1 MEFPTLAPS
10 SRQYS
15 DGDWP
20 VKEYQAMDGYSVR
33 VLYGSRQFGMTL
45 QLSYQNITDT
55 QAAEFLDH
63 YRQQQGTFT
72 PFLFGPEDGPR
83 NGWSADKNYMSAA
96 AQSNSWKYVEAPT
109 VTSVK
114 PGISTVNVN
123 LIAVLR

>member
-1 MEFPTLAPS
+1 MDFPSLTPS

-15 DGDWP
+15 DGNWP

-45 QLSYQNITDT
+45 QLSYQNIPDSQAT
-55 QAAEFLDH
+55 QFLAH
-63 YRQQQGTFT
+63 FQQQKGTFT
-72 PFLFGPEDGPR
+72 PFIFGGDGPR
-83 NGWSADKNYMSAA
+83 KGWGAENKWLGAA
-96 AQSNSWKYVEAPT
+96 ERDNSWRYVEAPT

-114 PGISTVNVN
+114 PGVSTVNVN